1 MTANRTKLRWLIW
14 PRQHGKTF
22 EVIKWWLEDPEN
34 RVIVTA
40 SEQLAQYKR
49 EEIQSEADKYRPKF
63 SQQFLKGHIV
73 PYSTWASAQ
82 RGRAPAEVALDDC
95 VKAILREFAGRQ
107 NTLAIISDAGTVE
120 SPGPAHLKRIKR
132 NLELMDQWGYDWRNE
147 E

>member
-1 MTANRTKLRWLIW
+1 MTTKTTKLRWLIW

-40 SEQLAQYKR
+40 SESLAQYKR
-49 EEIQSEADKYRPKF
+49 KEIHDRRKAFRPPTF
-63 SQQFLKGHIV
+63 SWQFLKDHIV
-73 PYSTWASAQ
+73 PYSTWASAPP
-82 RGRAPAEVALDDC
+82 GRAPVEVALDDC

-120 SPGPAHLKRIKR
+120 SPDPAQLERIKPY
-132 NLELMDQWGYDWRNE
+132 LDQMGYDWRNE